1 MNPAK
6 RVRTK
11 STSSG
16 PRGSRATANQA
27 DRFLG
32 RAQADRFKNLGSR
45 TILTEKVVV
54 PLGQGGGPYAAM
66 WDFLENRNWQRVF
79 EPHTV
84 IDYDI
89 VKEFYANAIKTTDES
104 VAYTYQSYGEDQS
117 LAGKEIQHTTT
128 GRI

>member
-16 PRGSRATANQA
+16 PRGTRATANQA

-45 TILTEKVVV
+45 TILTENVVV
-54 PLGQGGGPYAAM
+54 TMGKGGGPHDEM
-66 WDFLENRNWQRVF
+66 WDVLENRNWERVF
-79 EPHTV
+79 APHTV

-104 VAYTYQSYGEDQS
+104 V
-117 LAGKEIQHTTT
+117 
-128 GRI
+128 